1 MSVGVCTPRC
11 KIAGHDRKRNGQP
24 PLLTRRGAKGA
35 EADVPREAA
44 GDADEPVKMLLMNGS
59 ETRVDFARLRDF
71 IASAFR
77 RLGLPDD
84 DALGI
89 ASLMAE
95 ADLQG
100 SDGHGVIRLAHYA
113 RRIRAGG
120 VTLRPDIRVLQER
133 PGMALID
140 GDNGMGHLVMAR
152 AAELAVAKARTAGVA
167 WVGARMSNH
176 AGPASLYVRRVL
188 AQDMIGIY
196 FAVGNANHL
205 PPWGGL
211 DMLLSTN
218 PIAVAVP
225 AGRRAPIVLDMATTV
240 AAYGKVKAK
249 AQRGEAMPEGWMIDR
264 EGRPLTDPNRAEEGF
279 LLPIGGYK
287 GYGLALIVGLL
298 AGTLNGAA
306 MGKDVIDFNKDDGSV
321 TNTGQAIVA
330 IDVAAF
336 GDLQAFKDRVDLLV
350 DDLRQSRRM
359 PQVDRI
365 WLPGEQSH
373 AKRVEY
379 DRDGIPISAPLLRT
393 LDQLA
398 DDLPIERL
406 AH

>member
-1 MSVGVCTPRC
+1 MKGSV
-11 KIAGHDRKRNGQP
+11 
-24 PLLTRRGAKGA
+24 
-35 EADVPREAA
+35 
-44 GDADEPVKMLLMNGS
+44 
-59 ETRVDFARLRDF
+59 TRVGFAPLRDY
-71 IASAFR
+71 IDASLR
-77 RLGLPDD
+77 RLGLPDE
-84 DALGI
+84 DALTV

-100 SDGHGVIRLAHYA
+100 SDGHGVIRLPPYA

-120 VTLRPDIRVLQER
+120 IKLRPEIRVLQER
-133 PGMALID
+133 AGMALID
-140 GDNGMGHLVMAR
+140 GDNAMGHLVMTR

-176 AGPASLYVRRVL
+176 AGPASLYARKVL
-188 AQDMIGIY
+188 AHDMIGMY

-205 PPWGGL
+205 PPWGGM

-225 AGRRAPIVLDMATTV
+225 AGRQIPIVLDMATTV

-249 AQRGEAMPEGWMIDR
+249 AQRGETMPEGWMIDR
-264 EGRPLTDPNRAEEGF
+264 EGRPLTDPRRAEEGF

-287 GYGLALIVGLL
+287 GYGLALVFGLL

-306 MGKDVIDFNKDDGSV
+306 MGKDVIDFNHDDASA

-336 GDLQAFKDRVDLLV
+336 GDLQAFKNRVDVLV

-359 PQVDRI
+359 PNVDRI

-379 DRDGIPISAPLLRT
+379 NRDGIPISAPLLRG

-398 DDLPIERL
+398 DDLGVERL
-406 AH
+406 AVERWP